1 MRDSRLRRFIT
12 HGSAGV
18 HPDEMF
24 TVMSAG
30 IDRDWRIETHSIGD
44 RAVRTLLDVYERL
57 VASNTGIP
65 AGHPSH

>member
-1 MRDSRLRRFIT
+1 
-12 HGSAGV
+12 
-18 HPDEMF
+18 
-24 TVMSAG
+24 MSAG

-65 AGHPSH
+65 ASHPSH